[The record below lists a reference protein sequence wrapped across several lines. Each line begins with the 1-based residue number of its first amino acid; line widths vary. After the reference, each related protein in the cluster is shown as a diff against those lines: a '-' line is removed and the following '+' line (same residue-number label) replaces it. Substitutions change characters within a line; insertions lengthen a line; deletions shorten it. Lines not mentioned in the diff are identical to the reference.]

1 MYIDEN
7 LVKSFFIGLNNAGIN
22 YVLIKNIAN
31 ELPSKLKNGKD
42 IDILVHPESQADF
55 EKHMLQCEFEKV
67 RHPLGREN
75 GWSFGYCL
83 DENQFWKNSK
93 DDQLLYI
100 DVSTKLPCKSLTP
113 KMWIP
118 LDETINRSVWENKI
132 FDEKNG
138 WWIMCDEDVFVY
150 MIVRSVFDKHQFKAE
165 YIQDI
170 ENKKFLLQSENVI
183 NKLSKVFFKYTDRL
197 IQQITEKR
205 YDTIFSDYISFCEY

>member
-42 IDILVHPESQADF
+42 IDILVHPESQSDF
-55 EKHMLQCEFEKV
+55 EKHMLQSHYQKILSPNGRQNGWNFGYGLKEYQFWQNKNTDYDFFIDVFEK
-67 RHPLGREN
+67 LA
-75 GWSFGYCL
+75 
-83 DENQFWKNSK
+83 
-93 DDQLLYI
+93 
-100 DVSTKLPCKSLTP
+100 CKSLTP

-118 LDETINRSVWENKI
+118 LDEIINRSVWENKI

-197 IQQITEKR
+197 IQQIAEKR